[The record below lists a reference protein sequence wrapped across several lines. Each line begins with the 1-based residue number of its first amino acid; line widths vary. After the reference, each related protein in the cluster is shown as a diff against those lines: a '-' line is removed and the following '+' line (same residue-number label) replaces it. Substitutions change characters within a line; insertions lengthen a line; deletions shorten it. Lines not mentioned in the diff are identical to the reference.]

1 MASLD
6 VLGFTPG
13 KPRIAVS
20 LKFDRCAFD
29 SFLDNA
35 SNCITDHYTPPL
47 QLNYASFN
55 TFFREI
61 TAKMGWAWKQ
71 IERLDSSPYSD
82 VSLSFVI
89 TAIGSNMSSYVILGI
104 IAALNSF
111 SLSRYKLARE
121 LWSFP
126 ADLEEGKFH
135 FIRKS
140 KLIVLKNGGFAAE
153 LVTQKCLEGKE
164 ADENGFLCG
173 GQCSIL

>member
-1 MASLD
+1 MARLD

-89 TAIGSNMSSYVILGI
+89 TAIGSNMS
-104 IAALNSF
+104 
-111 SLSRYKLARE
+111 
-121 LWSFP
+121 
-126 ADLEEGKFH
+126 
-135 FIRKS
+135 
-140 KLIVLKNGGFAAE
+140 
-153 LVTQKCLEGKE
+153 
-164 ADENGFLCG
+164 
-173 GQCSIL
+173 